1 MPRSG
6 RRRTGRSD
14 PFVPLEH
21 IFPRPTRKGI
31 RASPALFGGS
41 SWPPPAYSPRTRL
54 LYVLGSYF
62 PMRFTVDSVYAARG
76 GGDPFTHAYFRK
88 LPDSLQYGVL
98 SAVDVNTGHI
108 RWQRRIG
115 RHLMYGGALATESGL
130 VFFGDSQG
138 WLNALDAE
146 TGETLWRGRGGHGAL
161 GPPISYVVD
170 GRQRIAVTSQRGLT
184 VFGLPEPRGP

>member
-1 MPRSG
+1 
-6 RRRTGRSD
+6 
-14 PFVPLEH
+14 
-21 IFPRPTRKGI
+21 
-31 RASPALFGGS
+31 
-41 SWPPPAYSPRTRL
+41 
-54 LYVLGSYF
+54 
-62 PMRFTVDSVYAARG
+62 MRFTVDSVYAARG
-76 GGDPFTHAYFRK
+76 GRDPFTHAYFRK

-130 VFFGDSQG
+130 VFLGDSQG

-146 TGETLWRGRGGHGAL
+146 TGETLWRGRAGQGAL

-184 VFGLPEPRGP
+184 VFGLPEPRSP